1 MKTLKKAFDYYKQLR
16 IEEKQRKAL
25 INSNADF
32 TLLEQ
37 LIQKM
42 NVNSNLGVEIYLNDG
57 SRILIKTHND
67 DINRKDVYDDNTI
80 VIR

>member
-1 MKTLKKAFDYYKQLR
+1 MKILKKAFEYYKQLR
-16 IEEKQRKAL
+16 TEEKQRRAL
-25 INSNADF
+25 INSNTDF

-57 SRILIKTHND
+57 SRILIKTHNED
-67 DINRKDVYDDNTI
+67 VNRGDIYDDNTI
-80 VIR
+80 VIK